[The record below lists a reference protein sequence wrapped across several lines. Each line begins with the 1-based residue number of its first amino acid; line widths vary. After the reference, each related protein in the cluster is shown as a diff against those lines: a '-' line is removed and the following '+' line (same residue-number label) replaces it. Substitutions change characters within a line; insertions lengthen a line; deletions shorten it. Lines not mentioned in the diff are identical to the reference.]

1 MSSTTATKTGQP
13 RAFDLKQGV
22 ADATTATAEA
32 SEKAI
37 KTAKDLAAFNQASLE
52 ALTQCGKILTAGSQ
66 DLFRQMAAS
75 TQSAFAE
82 VMTGFQALASAKT
95 VKERLDLQA
104 SLARASATRAVAESS
119 RFAQASIDLVEK
131 ASAPLTARAA
141 LAAET
146 FATLKV

>member
-1 MSSTTATKTGQP
+1 MSITTATKTAES
-13 RAFDLKQGV
+13 RALDLKQGV
-22 ADATTATAEA
+22 AYATTATADA
-32 SEKAI
+32 SDKAM

-52 ALTQCGKILTAGSQ
+52 AFTQAGKVLTAGTQ

-82 VMTGFQALASAKT
+82 VMSGFQALASAKT
-95 VKERLDLQA
+95 VKERLELQA
-104 SLARASATRAVAESS
+104 SFARASATRAVAEGG

-131 ASAPLTARAA
+131 ASGPLTARVA

-146 FATLKV
+146 FATPKV